1 MPIEFK
7 IEPAVK
13 RKVSEINPNLDSRVS
28 LIGKII
34 DLKDN
39 LIVLDD
45 GTGKI
50 NVSFS
55 EDLSKPELKTGQL
68 IRVFGFVIPSEQ
80 VEIQAEIIQD
90 MSKLKTE
97 YLELLRK

>member
-7 IEPAVK
+7 VEPAVK
-13 RKVSEINPNLDSRVS
+13 RRVSEINPNLDSRVS

-68 IRVFGFVIPSEQ
+68 IRVFGFVIPNEQ

>member
-1 MPIEFK
+1 MPIDFK
-7 IEPAVK
+7 VEPGVK
-13 RKVSEINPNLDSRVS
+13 RKISELNPNLDSRVS

-50 NVSFS
+50 EISFS
-55 EDLSKPELKTGQL
+55 EDLSKPELKVGQL
-68 IRVFGFVIPSEQ
+68 VRVFGFIIPSEQ
-80 VEIQAEIIQD
+80 TEIQAEIIQD

-97 YLELLRK
+97 YLELLKK